1 MTDDVELFVHPGLG
15 PDQVADIRAELR
27 DWGWEPAVRRMPPRR
42 GAADFTWML
51 LLTVPAE
58 IFVKTMLEQAGRQAF
73 ESLRGFVRRRLG
85 RTEEK
90 QVVVIEEAGSGAQFA
105 LSADLPLDA
114 YRQMVEALSA
124 GDLEDGLRTFDR
136 GRGRWVGET

>member
-1 MTDDVELFVHPGLG
+1 MTDNIELFVNPGLA
-15 PDQVADIRAELR
+15 PDEVADIRAELR

-42 GAADFTWML
+42 GAAEFTWLL

-58 IFVKTMLEQAGRQAF
+58 IIVKTMLEQAGRQAF
-73 ESLRGFVRRRLG
+73 ETLRGFVQRRLG
-85 RTEEK
+85 HQEET

-105 LSADLPLDA
+105 LSADLPLEA

-124 GDLEDGLRTFDR
+124 GATDDGLRTFDR